1 MASRSSQSLHKTT
14 LCYYETSMTNVLK
27 APDPNENLPQLPL
40 LRFYRSPIGRK
51 LISGATG
58 LALAG
63 FVLVHMVGNLLLFLG
78 HDAYNAYAEHLASW
92 GILLYAVE
100 GLLVGIALLHIA
112 VGISVFLGRLRARPE
127 GYSEYQSVGENSY
140 QSFSSRTMIFTGA
153 VLAVFLGLHLW
164 TFKFGP
170 YYPTDLKGQTVRD
183 LARLVVE
190 IFHKL
195 PYVLGYSA
203 VLLGLGFHLRHG
215 VWSAVQSLG
224 ALHSGIRP
232 VAYSLSAL
240 LAVAIALGF
249 VVLPWAIYGELII

>member
-1 MASRSSQSLHKTT
+1 
-14 LCYYETSMTNVLK
+14 MTNVLK
-27 APDPNENLPQLPL
+27 APVSNESLPQSPL
-40 LRFYRSPIGRK
+40 VRFYRSPIGKK
-51 LISGATG
+51 LVSGATG

-92 GILLYAVE
+92 GVLLYAVE

-112 VGISVFLGRLRARPE
+112 VGISVFVGRLRARPKN
-127 GYSEYQSVGENSY
+127 YSEYQSVGENSY
-140 QSFSSRTMIFTGA
+140 QSFSSRTMIITGG
-153 VLAVFLGLHLW
+153 VLAIFLGLHLW

-170 YYPTDLKGQTVRD
+170 YYPTDLDGESVRD

-190 IFHKL
+190 VFHKL

-224 ALHSGIRP
+224 ALHAGIRP
-232 VAYSLSAL
+232 IAYGLSAL
-240 LAVAIALGF
+240 LAGAIALGF
-249 VVLPWAIYGELII
+249 VALPWAIYGGLIV

>member
-1 MASRSSQSLHKTT
+1 
-14 LCYYETSMTNVLK
+14 MTNVLK
-27 APDPNENLPQLPL
+27 APTSHKNLPQSPL
-40 LRFYRSPIGRK
+40 VRFYRSSIGKK

-63 FVLVHMVGNLLLFLG
+63 FVLVHMAGNLILFLG

-92 GILLYAVE
+92 GVLLYAAE

-112 VGISVFLGRLRARPE
+112 VGISVFSGRLRARPKN
-127 GYSEYQSVGENSY
+127 YSEYQSVGENSY
-140 QSFSSRTMIFTGA
+140 QSFSSRTMIITGT
-153 VLAVFLGLHLW
+153 VLAVFIGLHLW

-170 YYPTDLKGQTVRD
+170 YYPTELNGKSARD

-190 IFHKL
+190 VFHKL

-224 ALHSGIRP
+224 ALHAGIRP
-232 VAYSLSAL
+232 VAYGFSAL
-240 LAVAIALGF
+240 LAGGIALGF
-249 VVLPWAIYGELII
+249 VVLPWAIYAGLIA